1 MRLLLDTHVFLWLQ
15 DEPEKVSPSARE
27 VCESGESELFLS
39 VASIWEMQ
47 IKLSQGKLR
56 LKWPLSRLVD
66 EQCRENSLQILG
78 VKLPHLWAL
87 GGLPLRHG
95 DPFDRLLIAQANEEG
110 MRLVSADRAFAG
122 YPVNIL
128 W

>member
-66 EQCRENSLQILG
+66 EQCRVGFPQF
-78 VKLPHLWAL
+78 
-87 GGLPLRHG
+87 HG
-95 DPFDRLLIAQANEEG
+95 HFYQAC
-110 MRLVSADRAFAG
+110 
-122 YPVNIL
+122 
-128 W
+128 